1 MSEPTDR
8 EIRAQ
13 RRETQQ
19 QIDDALAQQRS
30 EFEEKIKEKENETET
45 QMAKFSAERSQMMEM
60 MHALQQQLNNMNL
73 NHHPQPQSQSISESA
88 LPETTSSR
96 LLYLNLHK
104 EDILRNKFK
113 DTDDIVKCLDLFE
126 IKCLEHELTQAEKIK
141 MCKKLFID
149 ELGKQ
154 FVAYGCDESNTW
166 DWNTFK
172 KAAIKAFNGYIDVKA
187 VVDEFK
193 TIKQR
198 DTETVKEYLLR
209 FKVGLKKYKIQLK
222 RAKEMDESLNIDERE
237 LNSYDIRKLFLLNMR
252 ANDRE
257 YILKKD
263 ISDMSCIE
271 TEIEKMEKNRRL
283 RVEFGIQKQTRVTRH
298 ETFVISERNGNERYT
313 NQNRNERYS
322 NSNQNRRNEMY
333 QAGCFVCGDPKHLK
347 RDCVIEPSKRNC
359 KMCRRRGHVSGGCW
373 TNPDSPHFRPGFKL
387 RTHKNYKK

>member
-104 EDILRNKFK
+104 EDILRNKFT

-172 KAAIKAFNGYIDVKA
+172 KAAIKAFNGYID
-187 VVDEFK
+187 
-193 TIKQR
+193 
-198 DTETVKEYLLR
+198 
-209 FKVGLKKYKIQLK
+209 
-222 RAKEMDESLNIDERE
+222 AK
-237 LNSYDIRKLFLLNMR
+237 
-252 ANDRE
+252 
-257 YILKKD
+257 
-263 ISDMSCIE
+263 
-271 TEIEKMEKNRRL
+271 
-283 RVEFGIQKQTRVTRH
+283 
-298 ETFVISERNGNERYT
+298 
-313 NQNRNERYS
+313 
-322 NSNQNRRNEMY
+322 
-333 QAGCFVCGDPKHLK
+333 
-347 RDCVIEPSKRNC
+347 
-359 KMCRRRGHVSGGCW
+359 
-373 TNPDSPHFRPGFKL
+373 
-387 RTHKNYKK
+387 